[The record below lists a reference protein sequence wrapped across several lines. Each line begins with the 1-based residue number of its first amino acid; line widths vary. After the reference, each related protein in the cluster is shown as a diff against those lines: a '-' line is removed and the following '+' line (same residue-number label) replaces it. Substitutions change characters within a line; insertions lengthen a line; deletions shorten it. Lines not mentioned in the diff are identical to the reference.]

1 MGLKYVHL
9 LFIGMAA
16 LCTLTFGLWALVSSQ
31 PVFGVWGRLGGA
43 FSAALGLALS
53 GYGAWFW
60 RKAKKIVC

>member
-16 LCTLTFGLWALVSSQ
+16 LCTLTFGLWALGSSQ

-43 FSAALGLALS
+43 FSSALGLALF